1 MLLPFNIR
9 EVCLCTKLMEKQF
22 NLKEA
27 LKKLE
32 EISKWFETQKEID
45 IEEGINKV
53 KEAAGLIKA
62 SKDRL
67 KAVENQF
74 EEIKKEIIENE
85 DISKS

>member
-1 MLLPFNIR
+1 
-9 EVCLCTKLMEKQF
+9 MEKQF

-74 EEIKKEIIENE
+74 EEIKKEIYQDASE
-85 DISKS
+85 

>member
-1 MLLPFNIR
+1 MLPFSIR
-9 EVCLCTKLMEKQF
+9 EVCPRTKLMEKQF

-32 EISKWFETQKEID
+32 EISKWFEIQKEID

-53 KEAAGLIKA
+53 KEAAGLIKE

-74 EEIKKEIIENE
+74 EEIKKEITDGDSE
-85 DISKS
+85 

>member
-1 MLLPFNIR
+1 
-9 EVCLCTKLMEKQF
+9 MEKQF

-53 KEAAGLIKA
+53 KEAAGLIKE

-74 EEIKKEIIENE
+74 EEIRKEITESDN
-85 DISKS
+85 

>member
-1 MLLPFNIR
+1 
-9 EVCLCTKLMEKQF
+9 MEKQF

-32 EISKWFETQKEID
+32 EISKWFEAQKEID

-53 KEAAGLIKA
+53 KEAAGLIKE

-74 EEIKKEIIENE
+74 EEIKKEIVQSDE
-85 DISKS
+85 

>member
-1 MLLPFNIR
+1 
-9 EVCLCTKLMEKQF
+9 MEKQF

-32 EISKWFETQKEID
+32 EISKWFEAQKEID

-53 KEAAGLIKA
+53 KEAADLIKA

-74 EEIKKEIIENE
+74 EEIKKEIAESDNE
-85 DISKS
+85 E

>member
-1 MLLPFNIR
+1 
-9 EVCLCTKLMEKQF
+9 MEKQF

-32 EISKWFETQKEID
+32 EISKWFEIQKEID

-53 KEAAGLIKA
+53 KEAAGLIKE

-74 EEIKKEIIENE
+74 EEIKKEITDGDSE
-85 DISKS
+85 

>member
-1 MLLPFNIR
+1 
-9 EVCLCTKLMEKQF
+9 MEKQF